1 MGFSPVSLSLR
12 QPPAPGRHV
21 VHTQSLFFGK
31 SAFGSA
37 HPLRVSAAV
46 HVKTALNSPTNCWHT
61 SVGASPSSLCCNPGA
76 GGKCCHLLQP
86 WGHRGATTGGSG
98 GPDGSAHTSPTH
110 PSCCWGHLA
119 LVPGPLQTLPAE
131 PGRALPLLMKLV
143 CFLGGFSLKQQ
154 LPAALIPSIS
164 ASAIVKALRWD

>member
-1 MGFSPVSLSLR
+1 MEEKTQLQPLQLKEGEASNLTTAGMGFPPASLALT

-46 HVKTALNSPTNCWHT
+46 HVQTALNSPTNCWHT
-61 SVGASPSSLCCNPGA
+61 SVGVPRSIPGRDA
-76 GGKCCHLLQP
+76 GEKCCHLLHP
-86 WGHRGATTGGSG
+86 WGPQERGWWLWWLCSHLTHT
-98 GPDGSAHTSPTH
+98 PHTSQP
-110 PSCCWGHLA
+110 CCGHLA
-119 LVPGPLQTLPAE
+119 LVPVPLQTLLAD

-143 CFLGGFSLKQQ
+143 C
-154 LPAALIPSIS
+154 I
-164 ASAIVKALRWD
+164 